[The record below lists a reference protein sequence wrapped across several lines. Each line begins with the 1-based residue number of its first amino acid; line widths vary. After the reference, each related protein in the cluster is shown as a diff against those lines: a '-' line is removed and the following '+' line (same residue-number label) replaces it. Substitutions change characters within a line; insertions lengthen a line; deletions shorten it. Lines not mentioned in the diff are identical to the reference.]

1 MCLADAEL
9 RRVVARDPLD
19 GRDGVFAGNFNLAHV
34 ADIEDGSR
42 GAHRH
47 VLAGNAGVLDGHLPA
62 GKRHH
67 PGVQCTVTGVEWS
80 LSELGGSRVGHG
92 AVRIVRV
99 VWIVR
104 AFDTFVNV
112 ADVLIVLDVRIV
124 HEADVRTSN
133 RTMWVGEGSRKTWV
147 FRMPVMKAPATLLCS
162 GGSSQVRRTS
172 DTC

>member
-1 MCLADAEL
+1 MRLADAEL
-9 RRVVARDPLD
+9 RRVVAGDPLH
-19 GRDGVFAGNFNLAHV
+19 GRNGVFASDFNLTHV

-47 VLAGNAGVLDGHLPA
+47 VLTSNARVLNGHLPA
-62 GKRHH
+62 GERHH
-67 PGVQCTVTGVEWS
+67 PGMQCTVTGVEWS
-80 LSELGGSRVGHG
+80 LSELGGCRVGHG

-104 AFDTFVNV
+104 AFDTFGNV

-133 RTMWVGEGSRKTWV
+133 RTMWVGEGSRT
-147 FRMPVMKAPATLLCS
+147 R
-162 GGSSQVRRTS
+162 
-172 DTC
+172 